1 MAQHTSLAQIQGCT
15 ADLRQ
20 TARALLSAPGPIT
33 LTEDEK
39 AAFGRSLMDMS
50 IEIESAVATAVVDH
64 TLTRTEC
71 AVVDV
76 EFVEVRA

>member
-1 MAQHTSLAQIQGCT
+1 MAHHTPLTQIQGCT
-15 ADLRQ
+15 RDLRQ
-20 TARALLSAPGPIT
+20 TACALLSAPGPIT

-39 AAFGRSLMDMS
+39 AAFGRSLMNMS

-64 TLTRTEC
+64 MLTRMES

-76 EFVEVRA
+76 EFVEVRP